1 MKRFFLCFLLCL
13 LLPSWLWG
21 DNVVHA
27 VADGT
32 WVYARKDSVTLR
44 LDVYHAAAGSVT
56 EVEGVRKPAILFVF
70 GGGFITGARD
80 EEYHRR
86 YYAQLTAAGY
96 DVVAID
102 YRLGLRGV
110 HKMGVAQAGKL
121 QRAIHMGEEDLL
133 SATAWLLEHEQET
146 GINARNIVLCG
157 SSAGAIICLQTAW
170 EMSNRTHRTRMLP
183 DDYAYRGV
191 MSFSGAVFSS
201 AGKLRFREPP
211 CPTLLFHGTAD
222 QIVPYDQIKVLSV
235 GFFGSHRVAERYA
248 RFGHPYRFY
257 RHLNHGHEIAGLM
270 GKSLD
275 EQFDFLENVV
285 CRGIA
290 DVRDEVI
297 DSTWLRYTTGTA
309 ADLYR

>member
-1 MKRFFLCFLLCL
+1 MKRTVFALLLLFLLPLCT
-13 LLPSWLWG
+13 
-21 DNVVHA
+21 A
-27 VADGT
+27 AADGT
-32 WVYARKDSVTLR
+32 VAVPDGTWTFAQKDSVTLQ
-44 LDVYHAAAGSVT
+44 LDVYYAAAGSTTHVD
-56 EVEGVRKPAILFVF
+56 GVRKPTVLFVF
-70 GGGFITGARD
+70 GGGFVMGARD
-80 EEYHRR
+80 EEHHRR
-86 YYAQLTAAGY
+86 YYAQLTAVGY
-96 DVVAID
+96 NVVAID

-146 GINARNIVLCG
+146 GIDAHNIVLCG
-157 SSAGAIICLQTAW
+157 SSAGAIICLQTVW
-170 EMSNRTHRTRMLP
+170 EMSNRTRRTRVLP

-201 AGKLRFREPP
+201 AGRLRFRQPP

-235 GFFGSHRVAERYA
+235 GFFGSNRVAERYA
-248 RFGHPYRFY
+248 RYGYPYRFY

-285 CRGIA
+285 CRGVA

-297 DSTWLRYTTGTA
+297 DSTWLHYTTGTA